1 MGESGTGKELI
12 SRAIHYKSNR
22 KDYPFVT
29 INCAAIP
36 ETLIESE
43 LFGHEKGAFT
53 NAIEKKLGR
62 FETAHQGTLFL
73 DEIGELSLST
83 QAKILRFLEEKEF
96 NRVGGSKTIKVDVR
110 LITATNKDLNQL
122 LKKEVFREDLYYRIN
137 VVPIVIPPL
146 RERRED
152 VPLLLDHFIKYFNF
166 ENNKNVKGFSGEAF
180 EMMMNYEWP
189 GNVRELENLIE
200 RVIALTHNEYIQ
212 ANELPFTLM
221 NISKINELKES
232 ILNGKLSFLKA
243 EEEFERGIIMD
254 ALRRTNYI
262 QSHAAEILGI
272 SRRILKYKMDKL
284 GIIQNNIKD
293 F

>member
-1 MGESGTGKELI
+1 
-12 SRAIHYKSNR
+12 
-22 KDYPFVT
+22 
-29 INCAAIP
+29 
-36 ETLIESE
+36 
-43 LFGHEKGAFT
+43 
-53 NAIEKKLGR
+53 
-62 FETAHQGTLFL
+62 
-73 DEIGELSLST
+73 
-83 QAKILRFLEEKEF
+83 
-96 NRVGGSKTIKVDVR
+96 
-110 LITATNKDLNQL
+110 
-122 LKKEVFREDLYYRIN
+122 
-137 VVPIVIPPL
+137 
-146 RERRED
+146 
-152 VPLLLDHFIKYFNF
+152 
-166 ENNKNVKGFSGEAF
+166 
-180 EMMMNYEWP
+180 MMMNYEWP

-221 NISKINELKES
+221 NISKINGLKES